1 VKNGSPAAYLRTVR
15 HTRTVHTQ
23 PMDRPPNLVHQKP
36 TDKMDQTEDT
46 KELAM
51 NTKNNWLK
59 ASSWTV
65 HMGSRT
71 VR

>member
-1 VKNGSPAAYLRTVR
+1 
-15 HTRTVHTQ
+15 
-23 PMDRPPNLVHQKP
+23 MDRLPNLVHQKP
-36 TDKMDQTEDT
+36 TDKMDRTEDT